1 MERYTPIT
9 TTVPCRHCDA
19 TISAV
24 AEICPECGVRQ
35 FSAGPLSSEKSVLT
49 TGLLCVLLGWFGAHR
64 FYVGKT
70 RTGVLQLLTL
80 GGLGL
85 WTLFDLI
92 LVVTGQFTDSEG
104 RRVKELT

>member
-35 FSAGPLSSEKSVLT
+35 FSARPLTSEKNVLT

-64 FYVGKT
+64 FYAGKT
-70 RTGVLQLLTL
+70 RTGMLQLVSL
-80 GGLGL
+80 GGAGL

-92 LVVTGQFTDSEG
+92 LIATGQFTHAG
-104 RRVKELT
+104 GGGVKEGD